1 MRRGRRFECAL
12 ALAGC
17 LSVLQTRTLTA
28 QSWTDKLSI
37 HAYLTQGA
45 AKSDT
50 GVVIGIPKDGTT
62 DYRRVALLLR
72 YAVTTHDRFV
82 LQIANRELGM
92 SPTQAFEPQVK
103 LDWAFYEHQFGD
115 ILTVRVGQAPIPIGI
130 YNEIRYVG
138 TLLPFYRAPFDMYQE
153 GSYTSETIDG
163 AVVSHTFLPNS
174 PWHVET
180 QAYAGTFHYV
190 TFSSIP
196 DSITGVLAYIGGR
209 AQAQDVLGGQ
219 IWLSTPLDG
228 LRVGGGGMRFTA
240 IGNPFDPPTLKT
252 PETTWQ
258 VSLDG
263 TFDRFQ
269 VRSEYGVLKSG
280 GFTQPRYYV
289 QAGARVWGPI
299 TVNGQLEYENKKDT
313 EASNLED
320 IAFDR
325 DHAIGVN
332 YAVLSNI
339 VVKLEG
345 HFTKGYNYEMP
356 ISSHGPPID
365 GRYAIASVSVAF

>member
-1 MRRGRRFECAL
+1 M
-12 ALAGC
+12 
-17 LSVLQTRTLTA
+17 
-28 QSWTDKLSI
+28 
-37 HAYLTQGA
+37 
-45 AKSDT
+45 
-50 GVVIGIPKDGTT
+50 
-62 DYRRVALLLR
+62 
-72 YAVTTHDRFV
+72 
-82 LQIANRELGM
+82 
-92 SPTQAFEPQVK
+92 
-103 LDWAFYEHQFGD
+103 
-115 ILTVRVGQAPIPIGI
+115 
-130 YNEIRYVG
+130 
-138 TLLPFYRAPFDMYQE
+138 
-153 GSYTSETIDG
+153 
-163 AVVSHTFLPNS
+163 
-174 PWHVET
+174 
-180 QAYAGTFHYV
+180 
-190 TFSSIP
+190 
-196 DSITGVLAYIGGR
+196 
-209 AQAQDVLGGQ
+209 
-219 IWLSTPLDG
+219 
-228 LRVGGGGMRFTA
+228 
-240 IGNPFDPPTLKT
+240 
-252 PETTWQ
+252 
-258 VSLDG
+258 SLDG